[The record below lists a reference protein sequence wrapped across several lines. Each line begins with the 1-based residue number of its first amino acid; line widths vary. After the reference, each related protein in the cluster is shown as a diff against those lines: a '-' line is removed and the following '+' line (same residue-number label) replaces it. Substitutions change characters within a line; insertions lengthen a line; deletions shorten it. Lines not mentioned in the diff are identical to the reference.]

1 MNQEKIGKFIAK
13 MRKEK
18 KLTQQELAEKLGVSD
33 RTIGNWENG
42 RNMPDLS
49 LFKPLCEELNISI
62 NDLLSGE
69 KLKKEKYQEKFEE
82 NVINTIDYSNKKI
95 KLSKDHVYS
104 LLMIFGLFISITA
117 LTMFSAD
124 SSWSCI
130 YSLVGIIIFII
141 GLWLKTKKL
150 GLIKQSIIII
160 MTIIFS
166 ISILLI
172 SDYYNVKNNNQPPR
186 FTYLKSYG
194 ENIIKYRTIFYDV
207 YRINVNT
214 KNEYYVIDTSKKY
227 TDNDVPIV
235 PFNRNKSG
243 IDNIIKY
250 KNKYIGNN
258 SNDGNLISSL
268 PLSEYGYVFEIDSE
282 HFGLKINY
290 QITDWYINN
299 NFYIEK
305 SLLYNSVAIFSLID
319 NVSYIEYN
327 FSGNS
332 YKITRENLINNFS
345 DYNKINNNGIDKNNF
360 NNYLEKYINNNN
372 FVLKIFSDSF
382 EK

>member
-95 KLSKDHVYS
+95 KLSKDHIYS

-130 YSLVGIIIFII
+130 YSLVGIIMFII
-141 GLWLKTKKL
+141 GLGLKTKKL

-194 ENIIKYRTIFYDV
+194 DNIIEYRTIFYDV

-332 YKITRENLINNFS
+332 YKITRDNLINNFS
-345 DYNKINNNGIDKNNF
+345 EYNKINNNGIDKNNF
-360 NNYLEKYINNNN
+360 NNYLEKNINNND

>member
-130 YSLVGIIIFII
+130 YSLVGIIMFII
-141 GLWLKTKKL
+141 GLGLKTKKL

-207 YRINVNT
+207 YRINVDT
-214 KNEYYVIDTSKKY
+214 KNEYYKI
-227 TDNDVPIV
+227 
-235 PFNRNKSG
+235 
-243 IDNIIKY
+243 
-250 KNKYIGNN
+250 
-258 SNDGNLISSL
+258 
-268 PLSEYGYVFEIDSE
+268 
-282 HFGLKINY
+282 LK
-290 QITDWYINN
+290 NN
-299 NFYIEK
+299 NYDSQNIEK
-305 SLLYNSVAIFSLID
+305 YC
-319 NVSYIEYN
+319 
-327 FSGNS
+327 
-332 YKITRENLINNFS
+332 K
-345 DYNKINNNGIDKNNF
+345 
-360 NNYLEKYINNNN
+360 
-372 FVLKIFSDSF
+372 
-382 EK
+382 

>member
-1 MNQEKIGKFIAK
+1 MNQEKIGKFIVK
-13 MRKEK
+13 IRKEK

-82 NVINTIDYSNKKI
+82 NVINTIDYSNKRI
-95 KLSKDHVYS
+95 KLSKDHIYS

-117 LTMFSAD
+117 LTMFSSD

-141 GLWLKTKKL
+141 GLGLKNKKL
-150 GLIKQSIIII
+150 GLIKQSIIIV

-227 TDNDVPIV
+227 TDNDVTIV

-282 HFGLKINY
+282 DFGLKINY

-332 YKITRENLINNFS
+332 YKITRDNLINNFS
-345 DYNKINNNGIDKNNF
+345 EYNKINNNGIDKNNF
-360 NNYLEKYINNNN
+360 NNYLEKNITNND
-372 FVLKIFSDSF
+372 FVLKIFSNSF